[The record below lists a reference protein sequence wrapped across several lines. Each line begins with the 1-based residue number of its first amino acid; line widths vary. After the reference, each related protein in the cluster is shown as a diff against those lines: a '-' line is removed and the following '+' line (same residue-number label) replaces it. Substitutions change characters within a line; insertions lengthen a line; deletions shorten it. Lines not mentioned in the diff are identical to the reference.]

1 MTKLI
6 DNFNRHINYLRISV
20 TDRCNLRCVY
30 CMPKEGLSQI
40 GHDDVLRYEEILRIA
55 RIAAKKGISK
65 IRITGG
71 EPLVRK
77 NIISLVSDI
86 NSINGIE
93 DISIT
98 TNGVLLKKCAA
109 QLKKAGLKRINI
121 SLDSLEKNKYSEIT
135 RGGNLDDVLKGI
147 TEAKIN
153 GFNPIKINFVP
164 LKGIND
170 NEIATIAKLT
180 MERPVHIRFIEFMP
194 VNVKNEW
201 NNDHYIPSE
210 KIKKGLEEIAPLL
223 SVERDEHNGPARMF
237 KFQDAKGQIGFI
249 SPLSNHFCDS
259 CNRLRLTADGKL
271 RTCLFSD
278 NETDLK
284 TPLRNGCSDKELEEI
299 ITTAILNKPEK
310 HKVLDPSF
318 EKCHRGMSAIGG

>member
-1 MTKLI
+1 
-6 DNFNRHINYLRISV
+6 
-20 TDRCNLRCVY
+20 
-30 CMPKEGLSQI
+30 MPKEGMSQI
-40 GHDDVLRYEEILRIA
+40 GHEDILRYEEILKITK
-55 RIAAKKGISK
+55 IAAKKGISK

-77 NIISLVSDI
+77 NIINLISDI
-86 NSINGIE
+86 NNIDGIK

-98 TNGVLLKKCAA
+98 TNGILLKKCASE
-109 QLKKAGLKRINI
+109 LKKAGLKRINI

-135 RGGNLDDVLKGI
+135 RGGCLDDVLTGI
-147 TEAKIN
+147 TAAKLN

-210 KIKKGLEEIAPLL
+210 KIKKELEEIAPLFP
-223 SVERDEHNGPARMF
+223 VEREEHTGPARMF
-237 KFQDAKGQIGFI
+237 QFKNAKGKIGFI

>member
-86 NSINGIE
+86 NNINGIE

-223 SVERDEHNGPARMF
+223 SVGRDEHTGPARMF

>member
-1 MTKLI
+1 
-6 DNFNRHINYLRISV
+6 
-20 TDRCNLRCVY
+20 
-30 CMPKEGLSQI
+30 MPKEGLSQI
-40 GHDDVLRYEEILRIA
+40 GHDDVLRYEEILKIA

-86 NSINGIE
+86 NNIDGIE

-135 RGGNLDDVLKGI
+135 RGGNLDDVLEGI

-153 GFNPIKINFVP
+153 DFNPIKINFVP

-194 VNVKNEW
+194 VNVENEW

-210 KIKKGLEEIAPLL
+210 KIKKELEEIAPLL
-223 SVERDEHNGPARMF
+223 PVERDEHTGPARMF
-237 KFQDAKGQIGFI
+237 KFQKAKGQIGFI

>member
-20 TDRCNLRCVY
+20 TDRCNLRCTY

-40 GHDDVLRYEEILRIA
+40 GHDDILRYEEILRIA

-86 NSINGIE
+86 NSIEGIE

-135 RGGNLDDVLKGI
+135 RGGNLDDVLQGI
-147 TEAKIN
+147 TEAKLN

-180 MERPVHIRFIEFMP
+180 MNRPVHIRFIEFMP

-201 NNDHYIPSE
+201 SNDHYIPSE

-223 SVERDEHNGPARMF
+223 PVERDEHTGPARMF
-237 KFQDAKGQIGFI
+237 KFKNAKGQIGFI

-278 NETDLK
+278 QETDLR
-284 TPLRNGCSDKELEEI
+284 TPIRNGCTDKELEEI
-299 ITTAILNKPEK
+299 ITSAILNKPEK

>member
-1 MTKLI
+1 MKKLI

-86 NSINGIE
+86 NNINGIE

-194 VNVKNEW
+194 VNVKNKW

-223 SVERDEHNGPARMF
+223 SVERDEHTGPARMF
-237 KFQDAKGQIGFI
+237 KFQNAKGQIGFI

-284 TPLRNGCSDKELEEI
+284 TPLRNGCSDNELEEI

>member
-1 MTKLI
+1 
-6 DNFNRHINYLRISV
+6 
-20 TDRCNLRCVY
+20 
-30 CMPKEGLSQI
+30 MPKEGLSQI
-40 GHDDVLRYEEILRIA
+40 GHDDVLRYEEILKIT

-77 NIISLVSDI
+77 NIVTLISDI
-86 NSINGIE
+86 NNIEGIE

-98 TNGVLLKKCAA
+98 TNGLLLKKCAA

-121 SLDSLEKNKYSEIT
+121 SLDSLEKEKYAEIT
-135 RGGNLDDVLKGI
+135 RGGNIEDVLKGI
-147 TEAKIN
+147 TEARKN

-201 NNDHYIPSE
+201 SNDHYIPSE
-210 KIKKGLEEIAPLL
+210 QIKKELEKLAELFP
-223 SVERDEHNGPARMF
+223 VERKEHTGPARMF
-237 KFQDAKGQIGFI
+237 QFKEAKGQIGFI
-249 SPLSNHFCDS
+249 SPLSNHFCDT

-278 NETDLK
+278 EETDLK
-284 TPLRNGCSDKELEEI
+284 TPLRNGCTDEQLEEI
-299 ITTAILNKPEK
+299 ISTTIESKPEK

>member
-1 MTKLI
+1 
-6 DNFNRHINYLRISV
+6 
-20 TDRCNLRCVY
+20 
-30 CMPKEGLSQI
+30 MPKEGLSQI
-40 GHDDVLRYEEILRIA
+40 GHDDVLRYEEILKIT

-77 NIISLVSDI
+77 NIVTLISDI
-86 NSINGIE
+86 NNIEGIE

-98 TNGVLLKKCAA
+98 TNGLLLKKCAA

-121 SLDSLEKNKYSEIT
+121 SLDSLEKEKYAEIT
-135 RGGNLDDVLKGI
+135 RGGNIEDVLKGI
-147 TEAKIN
+147 TEARKN

-180 MERPVHIRFIEFMP
+180 MDRPVHIRFIEFMP

-201 NNDHYIPSE
+201 SNNHYIPSE
-210 KIKKGLEEIAPLL
+210 KIKKELEEIAPLIP
-223 SVERDEHNGPARMF
+223 VERDEHTGPARMF
-237 KFQDAKGQIGFI
+237 KFENAKGQIGFI

-278 NETDLK
+278 KETDLR
-284 TPLRNGCSDKELEEI
+284 TPIRNGCTDEQLEEI
-299 ITTAILNKPEK
+299 INNAILNKPEK

>member
-6 DNFNRHINYLRISV
+6 DNYNRHINYLRISV

-30 CMPKEGLSQI
+30 CMPKEGMSQI
-40 GHDDVLRYEEILRIA
+40 GHNDVLRYEEILKIA

-77 NIISLVSDI
+77 DIVSLISEINDI
-86 NSINGIE
+86 DGIE

-98 TNGVLLKKCAA
+98 TNGLLLKKYAA
-109 QLKKAGLKRINI
+109 QLKNAGLKRINI
-121 SLDSLEKNKYSEIT
+121 SLDSLEKDKYAKIT
-135 RGGNLDDVLKGI
+135 RGGNIDDVLKGI
-147 TEAKIN
+147 TEARIN

-194 VNVKNEW
+194 INVNNEW

-210 KIKKGLEEIAPLL
+210 LLKKELEEIAPLFP
-223 SVERDEHNGPARMF
+223 VEREEHTGPARMF
-237 KFQDAKGQIGFI
+237 QFKNAKGKIGFI
-249 SPLSNHFCDS
+249 SPLSNHFCDT

-278 NETDLK
+278 EETDLK
-284 TPLRNGCSDKELEEI
+284 TPLRNGCTDDQLEEI
-299 ITTAILNKPEK
+299 ITTTIANKPEK

>member
-20 TDRCNLRCVY
+20 TDRCNLRCTY

-40 GHDDVLRYEEILRIA
+40 GHDDVLRYEEILKIA

-86 NSINGIE
+86 NNIDGIE

-135 RGGNLDDVLKGI
+135 RGGNLDDVLEGI

-153 GFNPIKINFVP
+153 DFNPIKINFVP

-194 VNVKNEW
+194 VNVENEW

-210 KIKKGLEEIAPLL
+210 KIKKELEEIAPLL
-223 SVERDEHNGPARMF
+223 PVERDEHTGPARMF
-237 KFQDAKGQIGFI
+237 KFQKAKGQIGFI

>member
-1 MTKLI
+1 
-6 DNFNRHINYLRISV
+6 
-20 TDRCNLRCVY
+20 
-30 CMPKEGLSQI
+30 MPKEGLSLI
-40 GHDDVLRYEEILRIA
+40 GHEDILRYEEILKITK
-55 RIAAKKGISK
+55 IAAKKGISK

-77 NIISLVSDI
+77 NIISLISDI
-86 NSINGIE
+86 NRIDEIE

-98 TNGVLLKKCAA
+98 TNGVFLKKYASK
-109 QLKKAGLKRINI
+109 LKKAGLKRINI

-135 RGGNLDDVLKGI
+135 RGGCLDDVLTGI
-147 TEAKIN
+147 TEAKLN

-180 MERPVHIRFIEFMP
+180 MERPIHIRFIEFMP
-194 VNVKNEW
+194 VNVQNEW
-201 NNDHYIPSE
+201 NNDHYIPSK
-210 KIKKGLEEIAPLL
+210 KIKNELEKIAPLL
-223 SVERDEHNGPARMF
+223 PVERKEHTGPARMF
-237 KFQDAKGQIGFI
+237 QFLNAKGQIGFI

-278 NETDLK
+278 KETDLK
-284 TPLRNGCSDKELEEI
+284 TPLRNGCNEKELEEI

-318 EKCHRGMSAIGG
+318 EKCHRGMSSIGG

>member
-6 DNFNRHINYLRISV
+6 DNYNRHINYLRISV

-40 GHDDVLRYEEILRIA
+40 GHDDVLRYEEILRVT

-77 NIISLVSDI
+77 NIVALVSDI
-86 NSINGIE
+86 NRIQGIE

-109 QLKKAGLKRINI
+109 DLKAAGLRRINI
-121 SLDSLEKNKYSEIT
+121 SLDSLDKEKYRKIT
-135 RGGNLDDVLKGI
+135 RIGNIDDVLAGI
-147 TEAKIN
+147 TEARIC

-170 NEIATIAKLT
+170 DELSTVARLT
-180 MERPVHIRFIEFMP
+180 MDRPVHIRFIEFMP
-194 VNVKNEW
+194 MNVDNAW
-201 NNDHYIPSE
+201 SNDHYVPNDRIRKE
-210 KIKKGLEEIAPLL
+210 LESIAPLIP
-223 SVERDEHNGPARMF
+223 VKREAQGGPAQMF
-237 KFQDAKGQIGFI
+237 RFENALGQIGFI
-249 SPLSNHFCDS
+249 SPLSNHFCAT

-278 NETDLK
+278 QEADLK
-284 TPLRNGCSDKELEEI
+284 SAMRSHCSDSQLEEI
-299 ITTAILNKPEK
+299 IARAILNKPER
-310 HKVLDPSF
+310 HKVLDPNF

>member
-6 DNFNRHINYLRISV
+6 DRYNRHINYLRISV

-30 CMPKEGLSQI
+30 CMPKEGMSQI
-40 GHDDVLRYEEILRIA
+40 GHDDVFRYEEILRVTK
-55 RIAAKKGISK
+55 IAAKKGISK

-77 NIISLVSDI
+77 NIVGFIADI
-86 NSINGIE
+86 NRIRGIE

-98 TNGVLLKKCAA
+98 TNGVLLKNYAA
-109 QLKKAGLKRINI
+109 ALKDAGIHRVNI
-121 SLDSLEKNKYSEIT
+121 SLDSLDKDKYRKIT
-135 RGGNLDDVLKGI
+135 RIGNIDDVFQGI
-147 TEAKIN
+147 TAARLN

-170 NEIATIAKLT
+170 DELCAVAKLT
-180 MERPVHIRFIEFMP
+180 LDRPVHIRFIEFMP
-194 VNVKNEW
+194 VNVDNEW
-201 NNDHYIPSE
+201 SNVHYIPNE
-210 KIKKGLEEIAPLL
+210 RIRKKIETIAPLIP
-223 SVERDEHNGPARMF
+223 VERKVLTGPAQMF
-237 KFQDAKGQIGFI
+237 RFENALGQIGFI
-249 SPLSNHFCDS
+249 SPLSNHFCAS

-278 NETDLK
+278 QETDLK
-284 TPLRNGCSDKELEEI
+284 AAMRRGCTDSQLEDI
-299 ITTAILNKPEK
+299 ITRAIMNKPEK
-310 HKVLDPSF
+310 HKVLDPNF